1 MFAVNTSATSS
12 ISAKTDGKTL
22 AAIAQPNS
30 VEVYV
35 LSHADQGGQPIV
47 VEWATTVVITV
58 TTPPRTS
65 KETTVKITY
74 DPEVDAIYV
83 ELRKAKPAGSVD
95 LEDGVTADLD
105 AEGHVIGLE
114 VLDAS
119 ERLGADP
126 LTSLTIERLP
136 LPLKETA

>member
-1 MFAVNTSATSS
+1 M
-12 ISAKTDGKTL
+12 
-22 AAIAQPNS
+22 
-30 VEVYV
+30 
-35 LSHADQGGQPIV
+35 
-47 VEWATTVVITV
+47 
-58 TTPPRTS
+58 
-65 KETTVKITY
+65 KITY
-74 DPEVDAIYV
+74 DPEVDALYI
-83 ELRKAKPAGSVD
+83 ELRKAKPAGSMD

-126 LTSLTIERLP
+126 LTSLTIERLS